1 MEDIMMKQLT
11 KQFAKQF
18 TKILTIALFGI
29 SISFSVKSY
38 ASEKV
43 YSISDVSIKQNTFGS
58 KRIGYI
64 KVNENKILAK
74 VNGRLIYKS
83 FHDGEKGVDLTSMLT
98 SGERIYF
105 FSGGITFNPQESQA
119 WVNESDSGYIRC
131 IDLKENPKACSSQD
145 YKGFIADTEKK
156 FNVNE
161 EEFGTWD
168 IGSIGDFEVTANN
181 TLMIKRFK
189 VPNMIFSD
197 QYSKGIQV
205 ATNDDIGSQ
214 SWGFALTEKFAITL
228 NSGYK
233 IVVFDIKTKKLKI
246 YDFLVDGKD
255 ILLSIAANDEYLF
268 LGTKEG
274 LYTVDMSYFED

>member
-1 MEDIMMKQLT
+1 MMKQLT

-197 QYSKGIQV
+197 QYSKGIKV

-214 SWGFALTEKFAITL
+214 SWGLALTEKFAITL